1 VEKPARIKAT
11 LTGKNR
17 LLLLT
22 LCVIT
27 GILALVDDFQG
38 WRFLFLA
45 LGGIWW
51 LSYRWA
57 KSLTNKL
64 NLKREMRFGWAQ
76 VGDWL
81 EERYSLSN
89 QSHFPAV
96 WVELVDQSNLPGY
109 KADIATGIDG
119 GASFQWRTRSLCTQ
133 RGLFT
138 LGPTTLRSADP
149 LGLYKIEIHDP
160 RSFTLMITPPI
171 VPLPEIE
178 VAPGG
183 KVGEGRPRPNAPER
197 TVSASG
203 VRQYIPSDSLRDI
216 HWRTSARRDD
226 LFVRLFDSTPSGDWW
241 IILDMDRTVQ
251 AGSGARS
258 TIEHRVILAA
268 SLADRGLRMGRAVG
282 VIAHG
287 KPLVW
292 LTPLEGEVQRWQ
304 ILRALA
310 LVEPAAYPL
319 AELLVSLRP
328 TLGGY
333 TSLVLIT
340 PNGSSEWLKGLLP
353 LIWLG
358 AVPTVLLLDPVTF
371 AEQAAG
377 VANPAGLLHEFSRW
391 GIHHHLITPD
401 LLDRPEASP
410 GHKGEWQWRISPTGR
425 AVALNPAM
433 DAAWRDIQ

>member
-1 VEKPARIKAT
+1 
-11 LTGKNR
+11 
-17 LLLLT
+17 
-22 LCVIT
+22 
-27 GILALVDDFQG
+27 
-38 WRFLFLA
+38 
-45 LGGIWW
+45 
-51 LSYRWA
+51 
-57 KSLTNKL
+57 
-64 NLKREMRFGWAQ
+64 
-76 VGDWL
+76 
-81 EERYSLSN
+81 
-89 QSHFPAV
+89 
-96 WVELVDQSNLPGY
+96 
-109 KADIATGIDG
+109 
-119 GASFQWRTRSLCTQ
+119 
-133 RGLFT
+133 
-138 LGPTTLRSADP
+138 
-149 LGLYKIEIHDP
+149 
-160 RSFTLMITPPI
+160 
-171 VPLPEIE
+171 
-178 VAPGG
+178 
-183 KVGEGRPRPNAPER
+183 
-197 TVSASG
+197 
-203 VRQYIPSDSLRDI
+203 
-216 HWRTSARRDD
+216 
-226 LFVRLFDSTPSGDWW
+226 
-241 IILDMDRTVQ
+241 
-251 AGSGARS
+251 
-258 TIEHRVILAA
+258 
-268 SLADRGLRMGRAVG
+268 VG

-328 TLGGY
+328 TLRGY